1 MLIRRAA
8 ALSALAGLAVA
19 MPAMGQSIPWLN
31 PVNGNWNEAAKWTG
45 GNIPDAP
52 GEIARLNVAGT
63 YTVTQ
68 NVSGLTLSVINV
80 TTPTATLNLI
90 GLPMTLVGAAGLTN
104 SGTVVNSGGI
114 SGITGIINNN
124 ASGNININVATG
136 LQLSGSMV
144 NNGLLTVNPQGNGS
158 FGTSL
163 IVGGPYVVTGTGAI
177 VLNAAAS
184 AAQIT
189 GTIENGSTH
198 TIRGFGQIS
207 ATLDNKGAVSA
218 NVSGQSLALT
228 LAPKT
233 NSGLMQATNSG
244 ILAISNTTIN
254 QTSTGAID
262 ANTGGSVQLLNCTI
276 NGGTLDSDAA
286 AIANVSGSSVI
297 LNGVTNLG
305 NLHANVSSIIDIGGS
320 TFTNEGV
327 TTINPQG
334 NASFA
339 TTLQARSNMLID
351 GSGVVVLNAPN
362 AAAQITNLDGTTLT
376 HGPLHT
382 IRGFGQITAEM
393 TNNGLVSADVPG
405 TTLTLGNKAKTNN
418 ALMEA
423 ADGGTLAISNIP
435 IHQGGGGTL
444 FADAGT
450 VTLSSATINGGDLV
464 TANGGLFVGVAGTQT
479 LTGVELDGDYH
490 INVITATT
498 LSPGTFTN
506 NGTVT
511 VNPQANSSFVT
522 TLAAGGAVTIDG
534 TGTIVLN
541 AIASAAQ
548 ITGIAGQPLTLG
560 ANQTVRGYGQIT
572 APIVN
577 NGLIQ
582 ADVNAQRITLNTHLK
597 TNNALI
603 RATDGGTIDINSTT
617 LTQTALGECEADDG
631 TFTLSSATITGGRLV
646 SAGAGKFVGVVG
658 SQTLNDVELDGVFD
672 INVNTG
678 AIIGAGSLTNNGI
691 LTINPQANSSFFTTL
706 AADGNTLIDGV
717 GQIVLN
723 ATAGAAQITSSGG
736 GIITFGS
743 GQTVR
748 GWGQITAPFINEGL
762 IRANVASQSLLLNTS
777 AKTNNARIE
786 AGPSSTLQINGI
798 TLSQSASGSI
808 LADSGNVTMTSATL
822 TGGSLEAS
830 GTGRFIGVSGTQNLS
845 NLMLDAPFDVNVN
858 TAATLS
864 GAIENNGTIT
874 VNPQFNA
881 SFTTTLSIVGPVSM
895 TGDGDIVLAVPTT
908 ASQIING
915 GGGSLTMGPDNRLR
929 GQGQIAVPITNHG
942 TISPGF
948 SVGTLVIPGAGTV
961 ITHEPGSVLDIELAS
976 ASSFDR
982 INGGSHTINGGTIKI
997 SLLDGYTPAVFT
1009 KHTIIDGSG
1018 AAFVTGAFD
1027 GIVGP
1032 ALPEPFVWK
1041 IGYTNQDVIVGVS
1054 CPSDINGDF
1063 IVDIVDFL
1071 DFLDAFGSCDGLP
1084 APCAGSTGTSADY
1097 NGDTFVDILDFLEFF
1112 DSFGSAC

>member
-68 NVSGLTLSVINV
+68 NISGLTLSVINV

-104 SGTVVNSGGI
+104 SGTVVNSGGV
-114 SGITGIINNN
+114 SGITGVINNN

-136 LQLSGSMV
+136 LQVSGSMV
-144 NNGLLTVNPQGNGS
+144 NNGLLTVNPQGNNS

-163 IVGGPYVVTGTGAI
+163 IAVDPYVVTGTGSI
-177 VLNAAAS
+177 LLNANSA

-189 GTIENGSTH
+189 GSIENGSTH
-198 TIRGFGQIS
+198 TIRGFGQIP
-207 ATLDNKGAVSA
+207 AILDNKGIVSA
-218 NVSGQSLALT
+218 NVSGQTLALNS
-228 LAPKT
+228 ASKT
-233 NSGLMQATNSG
+233 NSGLMQATTSG
-244 ILAISNTTIN
+244 ILSISTTIN
-254 QTSTGAID
+254 QTGAGMID
-262 ANTGGSVQLLNCTI
+262 ANTGGSVQLFSSTI
-276 NGGTLDSDAA
+276 NGGLLDSDAA
-286 AIANVSGSSVI
+286 AVANTGGISA

-305 NLHANVSSIIDIGGS
+305 NLHVNVSTGITIGGS
-320 TFTNEGV
+320 MFTNEGV

-334 NASFA
+334 NPSFG
-339 TTLQARSNMLID
+339 TTLQAFTDMLID
-351 GSGVVVLNAPN
+351 GSGVVVLNAPS
-362 AAAQITNLDGTTLT
+362 AAAQITNTDGTTLT
-376 HGPLHT
+376 NGALHT
-382 IRGFGQITAEM
+382 IRGFGQITAGM

-405 TTLTLGNKAKTNN
+405 TTLTLNLKAKTNN

-423 ADGGTLAISNIP
+423 ANGGTLAITSIP
-435 IHQGGGGTL
+435 IHQSGGGTL
-444 FADAGT
+444 LADAGT
-450 VTLSSATINGGDLV
+450 ITLSSATINGGELV
-464 TANGGLFVGVAGTQT
+464 TANGGLFASVAGTQT
-479 LTGVELDGDYH
+479 LNNADLNGEYN
-490 INVITATT
+490 INVATGTT

-506 NGTVT
+506 NGTLT
-511 VNPQANSSFVT
+511 VNPQGNNSFPT
-522 TLAAGGAVTIDG
+522 TLAAGGTVNIDG

-541 AIASAAQ
+541 AIAAAAQ
-548 ITGIAGQPLTLG
+548 ITGVGGQPLTLG

-597 TNNALI
+597 TNNAVI
-603 RATDGGTIDINSTT
+603 RATGGGTIDINSTT
-617 LTQTALGECEADDG
+617 LTQTMLGQCEADDG

-646 SAGAGKFVGVVG
+646 SAGTGKFVSVAGI
-658 SQTLNDVELDGVFD
+658 QTLNDVELDGVFD
-672 INVNTG
+672 INVNTA
-678 AIIGAGSLTNNGI
+678 AIIGAGSLINNGV
-691 LTINPQANSSFFTTL
+691 LTVNPQANSSFATTL
-706 AADGNTLIDGV
+706 AADGHTLIDGV
-717 GQIVLN
+717 GEIVLN
-723 ATAGAAQITSSGG
+723 ANASAAQITSSGG
-736 GIITFGS
+736 GVITFGS

-748 GWGQITAPFINEGL
+748 GWGQIAAPFVNNGL
-762 IRANVASQSLLLNTS
+762 VRADIAGQSLLFNTS
-777 AKTNNARIE
+777 PKTNQARIE
-786 AGPSSTLQINGI
+786 AAPSSTLQINS
-798 TLSQSASGSI
+798 TTVTQSPSGSI
-808 LADSGNVTMTSATL
+808 LADSGTVNLSNATL
-822 TGGSLEAS
+822 TGGVLEAS
-830 GTGRFIGVSGTQNLS
+830 GTGRFIGVGGTQHLS
-845 NLMLDAPFDVNVN
+845 NLMLDAPFDINVN

-864 GAIENNGTIT
+864 GAIENNGAIT
-874 VNPQFNA
+874 VNPQFNG
-881 SFTTTLSIVGPVSM
+881 SFFTTLSIVGPVSM
-895 TGDGDIVLAVPTT
+895 TGDGELVLTVPSG
-908 ASQIING
+908 ASQIVDG
-915 GGGSLTMGPDNRLR
+915 GAGSLTMGPDNRLR
-929 GQGQIAVPITNHG
+929 GQGQISVPITNYG

-948 SVGTLVIPGAGTV
+948 SVGSLIIPAAGTV
-961 ITHEPGSVLDIELAS
+961 MTHEPGSVLDIELAS

-982 INGGSHTINGGTIKI
+982 ITGGSHTINGGTISI
-997 SLLDGYTPAVFT
+997 SLIDGYTPAVFT

-1018 AAFVTGAFD
+1018 SAVVTGAFD

-1032 ALPEPFVWK
+1032 ALPPPFVWK
-1041 IGYTNQDVIVGVS
+1041 IGYTNQDVVVGVS

-1084 APCAGSTGTSADY
+1084 APCAGSTGTNADY